1 MYSYT
6 VTAGGSSYGFTDR
19 GGYRTVQKYPKAFLQ
34 KDISGTDRNP
44 NPPPQSGDYPRNRIV
59 GWSTVA

>member
-6 VTAGGSSYGFTDR
+6 VTAGSSSYGFTDR
-19 GGYRTVQKYPKAFLQ
+19 GGYRTAQKYPKAFLQ

-44 NPPPQSGDYPRNRIV
+44 NFPQFGDYPKNRIV